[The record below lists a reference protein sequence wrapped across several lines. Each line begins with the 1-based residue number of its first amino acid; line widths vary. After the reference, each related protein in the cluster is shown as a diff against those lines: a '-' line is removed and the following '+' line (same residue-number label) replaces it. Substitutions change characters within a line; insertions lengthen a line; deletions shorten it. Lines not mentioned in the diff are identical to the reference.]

1 MRFLLAVAV
10 FREPRLTMVNQ
21 LLRVPKVST
30 RQSTSAS
37 VRAQRRET
45 KNSLT
50 SFAFARASTS
60 TYGAL
65 SVTDSTSSLQ
75 TKFLKPSGVSL
86 RKPVAPT
93 SSSAMVTSNSSGK
106 CQYCDKFF
114 AKSHGMMTHLLEK
127 CEKIPASARRQLSQ
141 KEKDCDEANSKQVSR
156 RKTEAFRQDNDFV
169 SKYSRFFVNL
179 TNDGASGVQGDGI
192 AAIDVEKSLKNLR
205 SELRKIKS
213 AYTGITRTPSKPIRC
228 HICKKLFLDC
238 VEYADHSANHHI
250 QNH

>member
-1 MRFLLAVAV
+1 MRFLLAEAV
-10 FREPRLTMVNQ
+10 FRKPRLTMVNQ
-21 LLRVPKVST
+21 PLRVPIVST

-50 SFAFARASTS
+50 SFAFSKASTS

-65 SVTDSTSSLQ
+65 SVANHTSSLQ
-75 TKFLKPSGVSL
+75 TKFLKPSDVPL

-93 SSSAMVTSNSSGK
+93 SSSAMVTSKSSGK

-127 CEKIPASARRQLSQ
+127 CEKIPASARRQLLQ

-179 TNDGASGVQGDGI
+179 TNDGVQGDGI

-205 SELRKIKS
+205 SELRKIRS

-238 VEYADHSANHHI
+238 VEYADHSANHPP